1 MATLIMSRQE
11 RERMT
16 IMAGVEPALTQVQAA
31 ELMGL
36 GYRQTKR
43 VWQASP
49 LDAHRGVPRNLTKS

>member
-1 MATLIMSRQE
+1 
-11 RERMT
+11 MT
-16 IMAGVEPALTQVQAA
+16 IMAGMEPALTQVQAA